1 MGAERR
7 ASPRRAFAG
16 GRLPPAARIR
26 PGAPVTVV
34 DMGARGTLVEGSLR
48 LRPGSRCEFQFTTAA
63 GDVTVVARVTRCFV
77 ARLEA
82 SSVRYRA
89 ALVFE
94 QAVPLPPEQE
104 LLAGYQLP
112 ACVPQRAGTGV
123 TASRPAPSASGRG
136 AFGPQTR
143 RDGEDGTWHRP

>member
-1 MGAERR
+1 MPAERR
-7 ASPRRAFAG
+7 ASPRRAYVG

-34 DMGARGTLVEGSLR
+34 NLCPRGTLVEGRLR

-94 QAVPLPPEQE
+94 QPVPLPPEQE

-112 ACVPQRAGTGV
+112 ASVPPRAGTGV
-123 TASRPAPSASGRG
+123 AASRPAAGASGRG

-143 RDGEDGTWHRP
+143 PGGEDGTWHRP

>member
-1 MGAERR
+1 MRAERR
-7 ASPRRAFAG
+7 ASTRRAYVG

-26 PGAPVTVV
+26 PGATVTVV
-34 DMGARGTLVEGSLR
+34 NLCARGTLVEGSLR

-94 QAVPLPPEQE
+94 QAIPLPPEQE

-112 ACVPQRAGTGV
+112 ASVPQRAGVGV
-123 TASRPAPSASGRG
+123 TASRAPASASVRG

-143 RDGEDGTWHRP
+143 RGREDGTWHRP